1 MWPPHLQH
9 PEVKKNTGN
18 PPQTTKKKIT
28 RRKLIVYAALVG
40 SVITG
45 LALLCRVIK
54 HKVDKA
60 FNDGYSSGHED
71 GRKEG
76 YKHGY
81 KSGTNVSNQNE
92 YLRGYTK
99 GLEKGKL
106 DSYTKGHD
114 DGYTKGF
121 KKALNPK
128 TKVIMYKNGIHISP
142 NSPEGTKRKLNSIL
156 WAANTKT
163 KELHDTYKNEIN
175 YDPDDVLKTIDSC
188 IEKLENRKVDLDDIY
203 DKYLNRSSEKADKD
217 ARANTELIMKKSYND
232 SDLEKLKAYKEIL
245 SIAKSL
251 KMISGK
257 IENEAIKTNTKIPK
271 NLKEKINKLY

>member
-1 MWPPHLQH
+1 M
-9 PEVKKNTGN
+9 
-18 PPQTTKKKIT
+18 IA
-28 RRKLIVYAALVG
+28 YAALVG

-45 LALLCRVIK
+45 LVLLCKVIK
-54 HKVDKA
+54 RKVDKA
-60 FNDGYSSGHED
+60 YSNGYLSGHDD

-81 KSGTNVSNQNE
+81 NSGAIESNQKE
-92 YLRGYTK
+92 YLRGYND
-99 GLEKGKL
+99 GFEKGKIN
-106 DSYTKGHD
+106 SYTKGHD

-128 TKVIMYKNGIHISP
+128 TKVIMYKNGYRVSP
-142 NSPEGTKRKLNSIL
+142 NSPEGMKRKLNAVL
-156 WAANTKT
+156 WSANSKT

-203 DKYLNRSSEKADKD
+203 EKYLKKASQQLD
-217 ARANTELIMKKSYND
+217 TELDVELIHKKSSNEF
-232 SDLEKLKAYKEIL
+232 DLERLKAYKEIL

-257 IENEAIKTNTKIPK
+257 IENEAIKTDTKIPK
-271 NLKEKINKLY
+271 NLKEKINNLYY